1 MTQQYKSNLSDK
13 LRNIVCVLRNGGMPK
28 DHMVLLL
35 ARLNRLPVRRSV
47 ALSTSGRRGGNG

>member
-35 ARLNRLPVRRSV
+35 ARLNRLPVSAIRR
-47 ALSTSGRRGGNG
+47 ALDEW